1 MFNPKT
7 TIPQTLSLLVSL
19 WAIISVVPSYCL
31 TSEPARKSHLSIDN
45 VRDSENKSHSAKSR
59 QNFCELEF
67 FMTPSDM
74 TVSCQNLPVTSQP
87 IVNHIGSDCCEPITV
102 IESVDT
108 IPGTCPIKFT
118 LKRTWTASDECG
130 NTATTHQ
137 FVQVV
142 DITSPVF
149 VTLPNNITINCD
161 SNLPD
166 PVIGID
172 VVATDNCNTVTISA
186 SKVIVPGVCQ
196 HEYIILYTYVATDR
210 CNNSSMMQRTRY
222 VRDISAPV
230 FIDPPQNITIHCHA
244 PVPPVDTLEAN
255 DNCSDQVW
263 FTFTE
268 GLTGGSYC
276 DIQIRTRTWTAED
289 MCGNRSTH
297 TQTITKLD
305 AGPPSFAPFPD
316 TIYESCGKISPF
328 TPNVSD
334 DCAIT
339 VQVNESSS
347 IIPGNCPGNYVLI
360 RTWTAVDDC
369 GFSSTAS
376 QVVNV
381 IDTIPPSI
389 TFDHPLLKSLNNG
402 DTLKISCNENVIFG
416 LADATIKDD
425 CDNSPA
431 KIFIDSLIYENN
443 CIKLLYC
450 EWAATDNC
458 GNTTSFIFY
467 MLVGDYAPPVI
478 TGVPADLTIS
488 CNTPIPPP
496 ANPILED
503 ECDLG
508 PKLYFNQTTTLG
520 NCPNNYKITR
530 IWEAV
535 DFCGNISTAMQMITV
550 QDLQAPVM
558 NGMHPLLVGKPNG
571 STINMTCP
579 NETIFKVEDVLAID
593 NCDLVS
599 TVTLA
604 ISTLNVDCITNGH
617 YIKKTYVWTASD
629 DCGNHSTL
637 TIHVNIS
644 DNSGPI
650 WVAFPADA
658 TISCT
663 DPIPNTKPV
672 ASDNCSGLDTLT
684 STDIIEIQQCGR
696 KITRTWTAIDKCGNS
711 TTRNQ
716 IITESDF
723 APPVISGIQQDLT
736 VACDQSIPDPVQP
749 NVNDNCD
756 QDPKLSLKESVI
768 PGNCPG
774 NYTIKRIW
782 TAVDKCNNTS
792 TAEQTITVID
802 TVAPIFIAFPSD
814 GTVACDELDQI
825 GESISAVDNCNPNPI
840 ISIVDQ
846 KLNLVCEGEYF
857 LISVYTADDQC
868 GNSTSKTLKLYVYD
882 DEAPTFINFI
892 PEITISCENAHQ
904 IPKPVVSDNCDANPE
919 VTYVELDKIEGSCSG
934 EYQLIILWTVSDHCG
949 NTATQT
955 QSVVVNDYHAPII
968 EPIDPIINGVPSGT
982 ILTFECPDIPLM
994 DVTSVLATDHCSNNI
1009 TVTFEEEVQLA
1020 NCDIDGYLFL
1030 LRCTWKAVDDCGN
1043 ESSYTVFIKAVDTK
1057 APVFIESFN
1066 DITIDLQNGDTIP
1079 AAITPHAVDA
1089 CDENVT
1095 ITLGE
1100 ATTPHDC
1107 GYLLI
1112 RTWTAVDECGNTA
1125 TEQQVIYVKVNCPCQ
1140 EPEIKEI
1147 HQLNP
1152 KCYYADGEIV
1162 ISTIQNPDNYTFTW
1176 IPDLG
1181 VPGNK
1186 NNIRTALP
1194 NGTYEVYVSDPSVQG
1209 TCFTKVSVTLN
1220 GNASC
1225 IDTVYISI
1233 PSTVT
1238 HTECISH
1245 LIDFPNLPVNANICE
1260 LDHNKINAVAFK
1272 PTISCLQIEP
1282 VFETEGV
1289 TTICVIHCDDIQPSN
1304 CDTTILIVT
1313 LTSTI
1318 PCNKV
1323 FTENTWVVED
1333 DDCEGGI
1340 TVCLPIEGNIGSDFS
1355 LNVNGNVWTQPI
1367 EGCNFKTI
1375 TSYNLAIVPG
1385 MGLNENYVVESWN
1398 INGLNYTTQFN
1409 NQSELINWMNMV
1421 DPLGYWSITQ
1431 NVISGGRA
1439 GSSYFLLRIKHVA
1452 SNVIV
1457 ELGPQVLKTPLSY
1470 QLSLSPGTYNI
1481 VSYQNNYVCQDSL
1494 YLYVDCNKEENRLI
1508 AVNDTIITKVNKLI
1522 TRNVIANDK
1531 IAQGPIKE
1539 FLITQYPVN
1548 GSVHVLNNTD
1558 IVYKPIDQYCG
1569 LDSLTYVVCDQ
1580 TGCDDAVVYIEITCA
1595 KLIIFTGVSPNN
1607 DGINDAFFIEG
1618 IEDYPNNTLSIYNRW
1633 GNLIY
1638 HTTGYLN
1645 TWKGNWEGNQL
1656 PDGTYFYVLNDGEGG
1671 NYSGY
1676 LQIQR

>member
-7 TIPQTLSLLVSL
+7 TFPQTLGFLSIL
-19 WAIISVVPSYCL
+19 WATFSLVPNCII
-31 TSEPARKSHLSIDN
+31 ARNSDHNCELSFDNERDRLKNSRNTKSG
-45 VRDSENKSHSAKSR
+45 
-59 QNFCELEF
+59 QTFCELEF
-67 FMTPSDM
+67 VMVPNDI
-74 TVSCQNLPVTSQP
+74 TVSCQDLPITSQP
-87 IVNHIGSDCCEPITV
+87 IVNQLGTDCCEPITV
-102 IESVDT
+102 TESIDT
-108 IPGTCPIKFT
+108 IPGACPVKFT
-118 LKRTWTASDECG
+118 LSRTWLASDECG
-130 NTATTHQ
+130 NTATAQ
-137 FVQVV
+137 QLIQVV
-142 DITSPVF
+142 DITPPMF
-149 VTLPNNITINCD
+149 TTLPNNITINCD
-161 SNLPD
+161 NNLPD
-166 PVIGID
+166 PVIGVD
-172 VVATDNCNTVTISA
+172 VIATDNCQSVNITP
-186 SKVIVPGVCQ
+186 SKVIIPGVCQ
-196 HEYIILYTYVATDR
+196 HEYLILYTWVATDG
-210 CNNSSMMQRTRY
+210 CNNSSMVQRTRY
-222 VRDISAPV
+222 VRDIYAPA
-230 FIDPPQNITIHCHA
+230 FIDPPLDITIHCHA
-244 PVPPVDTLEAN
+244 PVPPVDTVEAI

-297 TQTITKLD
+297 TQTITRLD
-305 AGPPSFAPFPD
+305 TGPPVFSSFPD
-316 TIYESCGKISPF
+316 TLYASCGQIPPF
-328 TPNVSD
+328 TPEVTD
-334 DCAIT
+334 DCAIN
-339 VQVNESSS
+339 VQVNLSSS
-347 IIPGNCPGNYVLI
+347 IIPGNCPGNHILH

-369 GFSSTAS
+369 GNSTSTS
-376 QVVNV
+376 QVVIV
-381 IDTIPPSI
+381 TDTVPPAI
-389 TFDHPLLKSLNNG
+389 TFEDPLLKSLKSG
-402 DTLKISCNENVIFG
+402 DTLKVSCQANVFFG
-416 LADATIKDD
+416 LDDAKVHDD
-425 CDNSPA
+425 CDNAPA
-431 KIFIDSLIYENN
+431 KVFIDSLIYENN

-488 CNTPIPPP
+488 CNTPLPPP
-496 ANPILED
+496 VNPTLED

-508 PKLYFNQTTTLG
+508 PKLYFNQITTPG

-535 DFCGNISTAMQMITV
+535 DFCGNISTATQMITV

-558 NGMHPLLVGKPNG
+558 NGTHPLLVGKPNG

-579 NETIFKVEDVLAID
+579 NETIFKVEDVLSID
-593 NCDLVS
+593 NCDLIS

-604 ISTLNVDCITNGH
+604 VSTQNVDCITNGH

-637 TIHVNIS
+637 TIHVNVS
-644 DNSGPI
+644 DNTGPT

-658 TISCT
+658 TITCT

-684 STDIIEIQQCGR
+684 SLDIIEIQPCGR

-711 TTRNQ
+711 TSRNQ

-723 APPVISGIQQDLT
+723 APPVISGMPPNLT
-736 VACDQSIPDPVQP
+736 VACDQAIPDPVQP

-756 QDPKLSLKESVI
+756 QDPKLSLTETVI
-768 PGNCPG
+768 PGSCPG
-774 NYTIKRIW
+774 NYTIKRTW
-782 TAVDKCNNTS
+782 TAIDKCNNSS
-792 TAEQTITVID
+792 TAEQTITLID
-802 TVAPIFIAFPSD
+802 TIAPVFNNFPSD
-814 GTVACDELDQI
+814 GTISCDELDSI
-825 GESISAVDNCNPNPI
+825 GETLTASDNCNPNPI
-840 ISIVDQ
+840 ITYVDQ
-846 KLNLVCEGEYF
+846 KLNFVCEGEFF
-857 LISVYTADDQC
+857 LIRVYTADDQC
-868 GNSTSKTLKLYVYD
+868 GNATSKTLKLYVFD
-882 DEAPTFINFI
+882 DEAPTFVNFN
-892 PEITISCENAHQ
+892 PEITVSCEHVHPL
-904 IPKPVVSDNCDANPE
+904 PKPIVSDKCDAHPE
-919 VTYVELDKIEGSCSG
+919 VTYVELEKNEGSCSG
-934 EYQLIILWTVSDHCG
+934 EYQLIVRWTVSDHCG

-955 QSVVVNDYHAPII
+955 QSIIVHDTHAPII
-968 EPIDPIINGVPSGT
+968 EPIDPNIKGIPSGT
-982 ILTFECPDIPLM
+982 LLTFECPDLPLM
-994 DVTSVLATDHCSNNI
+994 DVTSVIATDQCSHNI
-1009 TVTFEEEVQLA
+1009 TITFEEELQLA
-1020 NCDIDGYLFL
+1020 TCDIDGYLFL

-1043 ESSYTVFIKAVDTK
+1043 ESSYTIFIKAIDTT
-1057 APVFIESFN
+1057 APEFTTSVE
-1066 DITIDLQNGDTIP
+1066 DITIDLQSGDTIP
-1079 AAITPHAVDA
+1079 PAITPEAVDA
-1089 CDENVT
+1089 CDENVA
-1095 ITLGE
+1095 ITLTE
-1100 ATTPHDC
+1100 TTTPHDC

-1176 IPDLG
+1176 IPDIG

-1186 NNIRTALP
+1186 NNIRTELP
-1194 NGTYEVYVSDPSVQG
+1194 NGTYEVYVSDPSAQG

-1282 VFETEGV
+1282 VYETEGV
-1289 TTICVIHCDDIQPSN
+1289 TTLCVIHCDDIQPSN

-1323 FTENTWVVED
+1323 FTESTWVVED
-1333 DDCEGGI
+1333 DECEGGI
-1340 TVCLPIEGNIGSDFS
+1340 IVCLPMDGNIETDFN
-1355 LNVNGNVWTQPI
+1355 LTVNGNVWSQPL
-1367 EGCNFKTI
+1367 EECNFKTI
-1375 TSYNLAIVPG
+1375 TNYNLEIVPG
-1385 MGLNENYVVESWN
+1385 KGLNGNYVVESWN
-1398 INGLNYTTQFN
+1398 INGVNYTTQFN
-1409 NQSELINWMNMV
+1409 NQTELINWMNTV
-1421 DPLGYWSITQ
+1421 DPLGNWTINQ

-1439 GSSYFLLRIKHVA
+1439 GSSYYLLVIRQVA

-1481 VSYQNNYVCQDSL
+1481 VSYQNNNVCQDSL
-1494 YLYVDCNKEENRLI
+1494 YLYVDCNEEENRLI
-1508 AVNDTIITKVNKLI
+1508 AVNDSIITKVNKII
-1522 TRNVIANDK
+1522 TTNVIANDK
-1531 IAQGPIKE
+1531 IAQAPIKD
-1539 FLITQYPVN
+1539 FFISKHPVN
-1548 GSVHVLNNTD
+1548 GSVHIINNSD
-1558 IVYKPIDQYCG
+1558 IIYKPFDQYCG
-1569 LDSLTYVVCDQ
+1569 TDSLTYVVCDQ
-1580 TGCDDAVVYIEITCA
+1580 TGCDDAVVYIQITCA
-1595 KLIIFTGVSPNN
+1595 KLTIFTGVSPNN
-1607 DGINDAFFIEG
+1607 DGINDTFFIEG

-1633 GNLIY
+1633 GNVVY
-1638 HTTGYLN
+1638 HTTGYNN
-1645 TWKGNWEGNQL
+1645 TWSGDWQGNQL
-1656 PDGTYFYVLNDGEGG
+1656 PDGTYFYVLDDGEGG
-1671 NYSGY
+1671 KYSGY